1 MTDPRIEAIAKA
13 LFQEIHSGTWVS
25 VGKESHINR
34 YASAIQ
40 TLLDDGVIALP
51 DLDGGFYDLADTVSD
66 VLYGAQGAWVVLGL
80 DVVRKTLRERFIEI
94 RAHQQLLFFATYI
107 GPLVIGMA
115 RNKIMEMETWQD
127 MADQYILDL
136 KGERDD

>member
-1 MTDPRIEAIAKA
+1 MRYSENGMTKMATDPRIEAID
-13 LFQEIHSGTWVS
+13 QEGGNPVKERIYVNRYI
-25 VGKESHINR
+25 GKEGHAR
-34 YASAIQ
+34 A
-40 TLLDDGVIALP
+40 
-51 DLDGGFYDLADTVSD
+51 
-66 VLYGAQGAWVVLGL
+66 VL
-80 DVVRKTLRERFIEI
+80 E
-94 RAHQQLLFFATYI
+94 HNQLLFFATYI